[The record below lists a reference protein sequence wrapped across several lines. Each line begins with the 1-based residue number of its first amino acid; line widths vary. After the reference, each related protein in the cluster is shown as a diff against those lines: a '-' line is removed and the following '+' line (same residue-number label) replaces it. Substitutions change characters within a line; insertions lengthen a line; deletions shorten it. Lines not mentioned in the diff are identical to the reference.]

1 MSIAR
6 TPTPPT
12 DLSSG
17 VFDTPAP
24 KARRRLLPHGHPGLV
39 LAAILTCQ
47 LMLQLDTSIV
57 NIALP
62 QMRSALHFSASDLS
76 WVINAYVLTFGGL
89 LLLGARAGDILGRRR
104 TFLFGITLFT
114 LASLVGGFATSGW
127 MLLAAR
133 ALQGVGGALTSP
145 AVLTLIMTM
154 FPEGRERARALG
166 LFTAVSF
173 GGMAGGL
180 IAGGMLTQ
188 WASWRWVMF
197 VNVPIGLTVLIVAW
211 AVLPE
216 TARQRGRFD
225 LTGAL
230 TSTIGVAALVYG
242 FIRAASNGW
251 GDAGTE
257 LAFIAGVVLLAGF
270 IITERRVSSPITP
283 LRLFADRS
291 RSSAYLARLLQI
303 GGMLGM
309 PFFLSQFLQN
319 VLHYSALQAGF
330 AFLPFAVSVV
340 TASQVSARIVGR
352 VNARAI
358 MTGGLALSTAGL
370 LWLTQLSQT
379 SNYYDVLWPL
389 ILFGI
394 GGGLAFVPLTA
405 ASLSGV
411 EPRDAS
417 AASGLFNVMQ
427 QVGGALGL
435 AVLVTAFGTASKHA
449 TGAATPAERATHAFI
464 AGADRGFLT
473 AAIFLAAAVLLAAFL
488 IRTPPRNTKVTDA
501 ALVD

>member
-1 MSIAR
+1 MSITR
-6 TPTPPT
+6 NPTPPT
-12 DLSSG
+12 ELSNG
-17 VFDTPAP
+17 VFDAPAP
-24 KARRRLLPHGHPGLV
+24 KAWRRLLPRGNPGLV
-39 LAAILTCQ
+39 LAAVLTCQ

-89 LLLGARAGDILGRRR
+89 LLLGARAGDILGGRR
-104 TFLFGITLFT
+104 TFLVGITLFT

-145 AVLTLIMTM
+145 AVLALIMTM

-197 VNVPIGLTVLIVAW
+197 VNVPIGLAVLIVAS

-230 TSTIGVAALVYG
+230 TSTIGMAALVYG

-251 GDAGTE
+251 HDAGTD

-309 PFFLSQFLQN
+309 PFFLTQFLQN

-340 TASQVSARIVGR
+340 TASQLSARIVGR
-352 VNARAI
+352 VNARAV
-358 MTGGLALSTAGL
+358 MTGGLALSTGGL

-379 SNYYDVLWPL
+379 STYYDVLWPL

-405 ASLSGV
+405 ASLAGV
-411 EPRDAS
+411 APRDAS

-435 AVLVTAFGTASKHA
+435 AVLVTAFGAASKHA
-449 TGAATPAERATHAFI
+449 TTGTTPAERATHAFI

-473 AAIFLAAAVLLAAFL
+473 AAVFLAAAVLLAALL
-488 IRTPPRNTKVTDA
+488 IRSPARANK
-501 ALVD
+501 